1 MFGNKQFSD
10 DALVSAIF
18 WKKTK
23 AVPLKGNV
31 VQNLSSQPDMFIKR

>member
-1 MFGNKQFSD
+1 MFGNKQFSN

-18 WKKTK
+18 LKETK

-31 VQNLSSQPDMFIKR
+31 VQNLSTQPDTFIKR